1 MKKTSELFQPDWI
14 VWDRL
19 IAQNGIT
26 INRPIGSAHPVHEDI
41 IYPIDY
47 GYVNET
53 VGTDGEEVDIFV
65 GTASNGLVGAI
76 LSTDFRKDD
85 RECKLIFN
93 CTRDE
98 VYLING
104 FINFDQELMMGRL
117 VLRFKLIDI
126 HG

>member
-26 INRPIGSAHPVHEDI
+26 IDRPIGSAHPVHEDI

-85 RECKLIFN
+85 QECKLIFN

-104 FINFDQELMMGRL
+104 FINFDHELMLGRL

>member
-1 MKKTSELFQPDWI
+1 MKMTSEFFQPDWG

-19 IAQNGIT
+19 IDDNGIT
-26 INRPIGSAHPVHEDI
+26 IDRPMGSAHPLHGEI

-47 GYVNET
+47 GYVNGT
-53 VGTDGEEVDIFV
+53 LGTDGEEVDIFV

-76 LSTDFRKDD
+76 LSTDLQKDD

-98 VYLING
+98 VYLVNG
-104 FINFDQELMMGRL
+104 FINFDQELMLGRL
-117 VLRFKLIDI
+117 VLRFEMKDI
-126 HG
+126 LG